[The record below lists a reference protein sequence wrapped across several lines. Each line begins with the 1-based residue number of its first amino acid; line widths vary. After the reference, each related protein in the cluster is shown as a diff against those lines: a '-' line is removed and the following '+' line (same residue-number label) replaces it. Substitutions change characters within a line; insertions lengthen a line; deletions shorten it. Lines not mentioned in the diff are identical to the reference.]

1 MAEQGAGA
9 QCWDGQET
17 LRRGA
22 AAGQGEQEGE
32 QEGAP
37 ILLRKYDRRDKL
49 EDGMPP
55 AAAGGGGDKG
65 TLITARI
72 AQAGSVATG

>member
-1 MAEQGAGA
+1 MGKRLCDVEPP
-9 QCWDGQET
+9 
-17 LRRGA
+17 RGR
-22 AAGQGEQEGE
+22 ESKRESKRE
-32 QEGAP
+32 HLF
-37 ILLRKYDRRDKL
+37 LLRKYDREDKL